1 MNIIDRTIATSKFE
15 PTYARQAFPSFDE
28 PQMKAKF
35 SISLVKPNDKAYIA
49 LSNMNEI
56 GSEEQDNQTIVHF
69 AESVPMSTYLTVFI
83 VADFLHKEVTVDTKG
98 IGEPFKLRCFSTP
111 PQVEKLQFA
120 VDTAKKIIEYYIQYF
135 GIPYPLPK
143 LDMAAIP
150 DFVSG
155 AMETWGLVTYRETNL
170 LFDEN
175 VSSTANKQ
183 RVATVLAHELAH
195 MWFGNLGKGFMK
207 KKGLES
213 MII

>member
-1 MNIIDRTIATSKFE
+1 
-15 PTYARQAFPSFDE
+15 
-28 PQMKAKF
+28 
-35 SISLVKPNDKAYIA
+35 
-49 LSNMNEI
+49 MNEVS
-56 GSEEQDNQTIVHF
+56 SEVMENQTIVHF

-111 PQVEKLQFA
+111 AQVEKLQFA

-195 MWFGNLGKGFMK
+195 MWFGNLGKITRII
-207 KKGLES
+207 GLIS
-213 MII
+213 NF